1 MNFDVAFMA
10 IRGSSPHSTVMSR
23 KVVVFESTN
32 KTSTETFVTNVNSGL
47 TVQHFQNSG
56 SDAHA
61 ARIRP
66 RSKHKRYREVSHLSN
81 GHLHTL
87 IR

>member
-10 IRGSSPHSTVMSR
+10 IQGSSPHSTDMSR

-32 KTSTETFVTNVNSGL
+32 KTSTETFVTNANSSL
-47 TVQHFQNSG
+47 TAQHLQISG
-56 SDAHA
+56 FDAHA

-66 RSKHKRYREVSHLSN
+66 GSEHKRYREVSHLCN
-81 GHLHTL
+81 GYLHTL